1 MLKRFICTNI
11 QLNYLGTEWDL
22 FEIIK
27 LIEKRQGDNSINI
40 FSDVGTQ
47 TKKGRTLNEWIFNDL
62 WSRVEID

>member
-47 TKKGRTLNEWIFNDL
+47 TKKRRTLNKRVFNDL
-62 WSRVEID
+62 WSGIEIE